1 MEEMLDLLR
10 RAAEADDGYY
20 KLSLGER
27 RNSALMHQADLLVE
41 VGLVEWSSPRGTKR
55 SRGPRKPG
63 QGLVGLRMRSKGYE
77 FLDALAQCQNQP
89 KTSEQIAEL
98 LKGGLGMAEL
108 IKRVL
113 DLVGSGA

>member
-27 RNSALMHQADLLVE
+27 RNGALMHQAELLVE
-41 VGLVEWSSPRGTKR
+41 EGLVEWSSPRGTRR
-55 SRGPRKPG
+55 SREPRKPG
-63 QGLVGLRMRSKGYE
+63 QRLIGLRMRSKGYE
-77 FLDALAQCQNQP
+77 FLAALEQCQNQP
-89 KTSEQIAEL
+89 KASKQIAEL
-98 LKGGLGMAEL
+98 LEGGLGLAEL